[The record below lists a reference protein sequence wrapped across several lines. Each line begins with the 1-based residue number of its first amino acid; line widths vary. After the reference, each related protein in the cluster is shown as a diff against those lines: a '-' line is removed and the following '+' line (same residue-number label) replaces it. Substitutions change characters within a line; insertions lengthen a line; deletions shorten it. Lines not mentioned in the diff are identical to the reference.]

1 MLPRLLRAFAGRYP
15 GAVFI
20 EIGSN
25 DGEQHDHL
33 RAHILSRRWSGVM
46 VEPVPYVFARLQANY
61 GGNPRIALE
70 NAAIGD
76 QDGLLPFFHLR
87 DAGEEERADLP
98 DWYDG
103 VGSFQRAAILSH
115 APQMPDIEQRIVEQA
130 VPTLRF
136 DSLCARHGIERPD
149 LVVIDTEGHDWEII
163 RSIDLAK
170 QGPRLLIYEHFHL
183 SADERAACRAHLD
196 AAGYQT
202 EEEGFDTMCLRPEED
217 GLSRLFNRLAP
228 AVGGVAKYEEA
239 SR

>member
-1 MLPRLLRAFAGRYP
+1 MLPRLLRAFAARYP
-15 GAVFI
+15 RAVFI

-33 RAHILSRRWSGVM
+33 RAHIVSRQWSGVM

-70 NAAIGD
+70 NAAISGR
-76 QDGLLPFFHLR
+76 DGLLPFFHLR
-87 DAGEEERADLP
+87 DAGEDERADLP

-103 VGSFQRAAILSH
+103 IGSFQRAAILSH
-115 APQMPDIEQRIVEQA
+115 APQMPDIERRIVEQV

-149 LVVIDTEGHDWEII
+149 LVVIDTEGHDWEIV
-163 RSIDLAK
+163 RNIDLAK

-183 SADERAACRAHLD
+183 SAADRAVCRAHLD
-196 AAGYQT
+196 AAGYET
-202 EEEGFDTMCLRPEED
+202 EEEGFDTICLWPEKD
-217 GLSRLFNRLAP
+217 RLSRLFNRLTP

-239 SR
+239 S